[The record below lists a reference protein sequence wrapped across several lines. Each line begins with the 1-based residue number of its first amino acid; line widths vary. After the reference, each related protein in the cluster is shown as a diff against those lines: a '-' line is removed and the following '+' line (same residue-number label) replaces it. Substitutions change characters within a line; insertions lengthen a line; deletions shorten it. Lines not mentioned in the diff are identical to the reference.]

1 VDVEEEEGDEV
12 EEEDV
17 EEEDRSEDIL
27 CGKQGK
33 CRTLLPQP
41 AFCVSL
47 RSRNAHGHV
56 RRGILRGNLQEN
68 AGPVSRGQH
77 FAGACAVKMNMDMLQ
92 EAFCAE
98 IYGENAKRFRYTT
111 SIEHRALTLTART
124 PQCGHT
130 VWGTIQKVHPPTPKK
145 KTHQV
150 QSSISKIALCLWGCL
165 GPG

>member
-1 VDVEEEEGDEV
+1 MKLRRRMLRRKTDPKTCCAENRKMPDASPAATV
-12 EEEDV
+12 
-17 EEEDRSEDIL
+17 L
-27 CGKQGK
+27 CESAQSKCTWTCQKRHFARKFTGK
-33 CRTLLPQP
+33 CRTRIPGP
-41 AFCVSL
+41 AFCGSL
-47 RSRNAHGHV
+47 RSQNEHGHV
-56 RRGILRGNLQEN
+56 TR
-68 AGPVSRGQH
+68 
-77 FAGACAVKMNMDMLQ
+77 
-92 EAFCAE
+92 AFCAE